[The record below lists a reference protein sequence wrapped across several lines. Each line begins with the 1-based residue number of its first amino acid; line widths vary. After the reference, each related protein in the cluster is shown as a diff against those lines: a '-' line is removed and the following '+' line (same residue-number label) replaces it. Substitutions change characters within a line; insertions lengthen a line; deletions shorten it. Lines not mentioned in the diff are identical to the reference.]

1 MPRAT
6 GNVPSRRRRKKIL
19 QAARGFRGARSKL
32 HRTAKEAVHRAW
44 SYAYNDR
51 KRRKRDFRRLW
62 IVRINAAARLDG
74 LTYSAMIRGLD
85 LAGMEVN
92 RKILADLAVTDA
104 RAFSALVER
113 ARVAL
118 G

>member
-19 QAARGFRGARSKL
+19 NAARGYRGGRSKL

-44 SYAYNDR
+44 SYAYRDR

-74 LTYSAMIRGLD
+74 LTYSKMSRGLD
-85 LAGMEVN
+85 LAGVDVN
-92 RKILADLAVTDA
+92 RKGLADLAVTDA
-104 RAFSALVER
+104 RAFSARGEK
-113 ARVAL
+113 AKGAL
-118 G
+118 